1 MNDIREVVDLPSI
14 DSKPLL
20 HPLDVPSARGAYL
33 ASWWLQRAATLPV
46 AFLLGVVLLVA
57 TGSPI
62 ASIAGPISK
71 LTIAMIA
78 SRLASR
84 RAWEYIPR
92 KRQDRSPQS
101 APVLQMLAAFIDAL
115 ALVTGLL
122 ILIAWLSTHEVAEHV
137 VAYAIGAG
145 AGVAFLQLGEVV
157 VAVARKPRDRIVIAS
172 RILALAA
179 VATAVVVAFT
189 TLLAGELTADSAIVA
204 LIAAAVMIAVQI
216 VWWLIRA
223 IPTRRRVDDES

>member
-1 MNDIREVVDLPSI
+1 ML
-14 DSKPLL
+14 
-20 HPLDVPSARGAYL
+20 
-33 ASWWLQRAATLPV
+33 W
-46 AFLLGVVLLVA
+46 VA

-62 ASIAGPISK
+62 ASIAGPIST

-78 SRLASR
+78 SRLAAR

-101 APVLQMLAAFIDAL
+101 APVPQLLAAFIDAL

-122 ILIAWLSTHEVAEHV
+122 ILIAWLSTHEVAEQV

-145 AGVAFLQLGEVV
+145 AGVALLQVGEVV
-157 VAVARKPRDRIVIAS
+157 VAVVRKPRDRIVIAS